1 MTLVKAPVTSNNIYT
16 ITLKLDED
24 DFNTLND
31 ASFYFAQKNGI
42 KENRSNYMRHLIRSA
57 K

>member
-1 MTLVKAPVTSNNIYT
+1 MTLVKAPVISDNIYT

>member
-1 MTLVKAPVTSNNIYT
+1 MKAPVTSNNIYT

-24 DFNTLND
+24 DFNTLNN

-42 KENRSNYMRHLIRSA
+42 KENRSNYLRYLIRSA
-57 K
+57 KWIN

>member
-1 MTLVKAPVTSNNIYT
+1 MKATVVSTNIHT

-24 DFNTLND
+24 DFNTLID

-42 KENRSNYMRHLIRSA
+42 KENRSNYLRHLIRSA